1 MKISKLLFCAPFLG
15 VMACA
20 DAVEPTGGEAP
31 TGPTLDE
38 GVLAKLPGGGG
49 GAPAPAPAD
58 GPLYGRAL
66 TESDISKTFGLAP
79 NQQVT
84 RAVFEDF
91 MTNKLKIPAADA
103 SQAATAFLVV
113 GSAAFIPDPQKQQD
127 LAAEG
132 LTVAAVQDGLSPKE
146 YLAYLRIAHGDGKC
160 AQAKAG
166 SAACPAYVRDFQMS
180 LITNQNPIFN
190 IRVPGPD
197 RQYENTLTIHRE
209 SQANRQLFEYV
220 GVSLGLGG
228 NPLKGIEIDPNIPAN
243 CTELEGMLGS
253 SKALENFLSQTVKVN
268 PVVAAVASRQW
279 ANTASEVTSGVTYL
293 YGFSPFLMGKV
304 CSRDNLGQCYAAD
317 PNMVGRLEQL
327 VPGALTKT
335 SFNCREIT
343 KIVNVLASVPTTGTI
358 DFSKPSA
365 VPYDASSPKLTAD
378 ELFDMFIAL
387 GNALTNRP
395 NAPFAD
401 TLPRSDLALLN
412 NSGVYNPENQM
423 TSQVNRYFMQRFVG
437 R

>member
-1 MKISKLLFCAPFLG
+1 MKISKLLYCAPFLG
-15 VMACA
+15 AMACG
-20 DAVEPTGGEAP
+20 DAGEPTLGEVP
-31 TGPTLDE
+31 TGPALDE
-38 GVLAKLPGGGG
+38 GVLAKRPGG
-49 GAPAPAPAD
+49 APAPAD

-84 RAVFEDF
+84 RSVFEEF
-91 MTNKLKIPAADA
+91 LKSKMNVPAADA

-113 GSAAFIPDPQKQQD
+113 GSAAFIADPQKQQD

-132 LTVAAVQDGLSPKE
+132 LSASDVQDGLSPKE

-160 AQAKAG
+160 ARAKAG
-166 SAACPAYVRDFQMS
+166 SAECPAYVRDFQMS

-197 RQYENTLTIHRE
+197 RQYDNTLTIHRE

-220 GVSLGLGG
+220 GASLGLGG
-228 NPLKGIEIDPNIPAN
+228 NPLKSIEFDPSNPSH

-253 SKALENFLSQTVKVN
+253 SGALEKFLSQTVKVN

-279 ANTASEVTSGVTYL
+279 ANTVSEITNGVTYL
-293 YGFSPFLMGKV
+293 YGFSPFLRGKV
-304 CSRDNLGQCYAAD
+304 CSRDNVGQCYAAD
-317 PNMVGRLEQL
+317 PNMVARLEQL

-335 SFNCREIT
+335 SFDCREIA
-343 KIVNVLASVPTTGTI
+343 KLVNVLTSVPRTGAI
-358 DFSKPSA
+358 DFSNASS
-365 VPYDASSPKLTAD
+365 VPYDVLSPKLTAD

-401 TLPRSDLALLN
+401 TLPRSDLGLLD

-423 TSQVNRYFMQRFVG
+423 TSQVHRYFMQRFVG